1 MYRSVELR
9 RPLARFLPAKL
20 KLPALAVA
28 SLLLAAAPAPIER
41 ALLGPTFATKM
52 PSPLAA
58 TIVRRARGTLTRPAA
73 PLPRLHTEGTLPG
86 QGIRD
91 SSIQAKLDHL
101 ITLDLALAWRIT
113 GDRVYLDAVERYLTA
128 WVDMYQP
135 SFNPIDETGFD
146 AMVMAYDL
154 TEASLPIASRAKLDS
169 FWRRMA
175 IGYLDAMDGRPR
187 GATTNWQ
194 SHRIKLATLTAFQ
207 VGDATLIARARAAFE
222 RQIAANLRAD
232 GSTLDFEERDALH
245 YVIYNLDPLM
255 MAALAAQAHGQ
266 SWFDWQAP
274 NGASLPRSL
283 DWLARY
289 ASGERTHIE
298 FQNSRIAFDR
308 ARAAAGQAEFAPHV
322 WDPAKSVNS
331 FALATRLA
339 PRFKP
344 LRDALIDKTRRRPP
358 EWLMIAR

>member
-1 MYRSVELR
+1 LR
-9 RPLARFLPAKL
+9 RTLAWFRPARL
-20 KLPALAVA
+20 KVPVLAA
-28 SLLLAAAPAPIER
+28 TSLLLAGAPTPVEY
-41 ALLGPTFATKM
+41 ALLGPTFATEV

-58 TIVRRARGTLTRPAA
+58 MIVRRARGTLTRPAA

-91 SSIQAKLDHL
+91 SSIRAKLDHP

-113 GDRVYLDAVERYLTA
+113 GERVFLDAAERYLTA
-128 WVDMYQP
+128 WADTYQP

-154 TEASLPIASRAKLDS
+154 TEASLPTASRAKLDG
-169 FWRRMA
+169 FWLRMA
-175 IGYLDAMDGRPR
+175 VGYLDAMDGRPR

-194 SHRIKLATLTAFQ
+194 SHRIKLATLAAFQ
-207 VGDATLIARARAAFE
+207 VGDPTLIARARAAFE

-245 YVIYNLDPLM
+245 YVTYDLDPLM
-255 MAALAAQAHGQ
+255 MAALAAQAHGH
-266 SWFDWQAP
+266 SWFDWEAP

-283 DWLARY
+283 EWLARF

-298 FQNSRIAFDR
+298 FANSRVAFDR
-308 ARAAAGQAEFAPHV
+308 ARAAAGQAEFAPHA

-331 FALATRLA
+331 FALAARLA
-339 PRFKP
+339 PRFTP
-344 LRDALIDKTRRRPP
+344 IRDALIEKTRRRPP
-358 EWLMIAR
+358 EWLMIDR